1 VYIGPMTRSS
11 LPDLSLGGLLPAVAG
26 LLIVSA
32 YGPAARADS
41 LRCGNRLIVV
51 EMAMA
56 EVRRLCGE
64 PESIE
69 VEERP
74 IFARGPKGSI
84 RTGSYRIERWL
95 YPRRGGQ
102 FPAQLTFESGRLTRI
117 ELLTRSRS

>member
-1 VYIGPMTRSS
+1 MCLRS
-11 LPDLSLGGLLPAVAG
+11 LTDLARLWSE
-26 LLIVSA
+26 
-32 YGPAARADS
+32 ARADS
-41 LRCGNRLIVV
+41 LRCGTRLIVRDMV
-51 EMAMA
+51 TA

-74 IFARGPKGSI
+74 VFARGPHGTF
-84 RTGSYRIERWL
+84 RNGSYRVERWL

-102 FPAQLTFESGRLTRI
+102 FPAQLTFESGRLMRI